1 MLLRSS
7 CMSATCRRTRTRV
20 PPKGTNEAEND
31 PVVALIELFSYVAD
45 RLSDYQDQVADES
58 WLRSRRFAISMLA
71 LVAILFWWRRRRPD
85 DR

>member
-1 MLLRSS
+1 
-7 CMSATCRRTRTRV
+7 V